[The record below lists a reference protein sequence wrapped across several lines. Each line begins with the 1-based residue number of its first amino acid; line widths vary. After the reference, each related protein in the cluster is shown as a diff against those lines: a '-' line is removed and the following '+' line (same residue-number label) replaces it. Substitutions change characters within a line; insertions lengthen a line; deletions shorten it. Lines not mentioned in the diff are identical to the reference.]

1 MLADSGAAWTDVVAR
16 HNSGTYNNQYVVV
29 DLKRFRPGQV
39 LPAFALAPHHVML
52 PSLRRSRPPCA
63 DLGVWQPRAV

>member
-1 MLADSGAAWTDVVAR
+1 MLADSGAAWTDIIAQ

-39 LPAFALAPHHVML
+39 TTSQRSIHAPASLPHSSCDVL
-52 PSLRRSRPPCA
+52 PPRCCATARSII
-63 DLGVWQPRAV
+63 